1 VLGLVR
7 VTAEVLEVVMRLQG
21 FATLLSQQT
30 QALVD
35 LGKSLRELCPVEGPL
50 SMEQMA
56 EAESAE
62 THVTRGSYAVKLGSA
77 RAFIEDLG
85 SFVIQSMRALEED
98 DIEMLETSFAEMFVE
113 LVNGFDSVVAE
124 RDSNNN
130 ASLELLPAVTPQGLV
145 RLRRSEF
152 AAITIRFKARMRRN
166 GIDEQSS
173 ERVENDFND
182 LLRAYRME
190 EPLKKSIDDKSQR
203 SSFQESWSMVDGRF
217 PDLQNFCGGIAS
229 IFPNTSRVEA
239 DFSTIKREKNDLRMA
254 LSDFSLEGI
263 LHAGQFNLLQ
273 TLK

>member
-1 VLGLVR
+1 MLGLVR

-21 FATLLSQQT
+21 FTTLLSQQT
-30 QALVD
+30 QAMQD
-35 LGKSLRELCPVEGPL
+35 LGKYLRELCPVEGPL
-50 SMEQMA
+50 SNEQV
-56 EAESAE
+56 ESVDTA
-62 THVTRGSYAVKLGSA
+62 THVTSGSYSVKLSSA

-85 SFVIQSMRALEED
+85 SFVIQSIRALED
-98 DIEMLETSFAEMFVE
+98 DRIEMLVRSFAEMFVG
-113 LVNGFDSVVAE
+113 LVDKLDSVVAE
-124 RDSNNN
+124 RDANNN

-145 RLRRSEF
+145 RMRRSEF
-152 AAITIRFKARMRRN
+152 AAIMFRFKARLQRN
-166 GIDEQSS
+166 GIDEQSM
-173 ERVENDFND
+173 ERIESDFNL

-190 EPLKKSIDDKSQR
+190 EPLKESIDAKGQR
-203 SSFQESWSMVDGRF
+203 SSFQESWSMVEGRF

-263 LHAGQFNLLQ
+263 LHACQFNLLQ